1 MTARTI
7 TRDNVESPVTTYM
20 ANIHGRPESV
30 PTNSPWSKLSV
41 NVGTA
46 SRCTRRHQAV
56 PIRLRAHD
64 DASTITVAYIAMI
77 PNAFATGR

>member
-30 PTNSPWSKLSV
+30 PANSPWSRLSV

-46 SRCTRRHQAV
+46 SKCTRRHQAV
-56 PIRLRAHD
+56 PIRLRTHD
-64 DASTITVAYIAMI
+64 EASTITIAYMATI
-77 PNAFATGR
+77 PNAFAMGR